1 MVKRRRKLLSR
12 KETTKI
18 KKSIQKDFA
27 RRRSIIDLK
36 LAIALAKGKDKEI
49 LKGALKK
56 LNRL

>member
-1 MVKRRRKLLSR
+1 MVKRRRKILSR

-36 LAIALAKGKDKEI
+36 ITIALAKGKDKKI
-49 LKGALKK
+49 LQGALKK
-56 LNRL
+56 LIRL